1 VSKGGGNNLNYQSK
15 TLPDKVFFYIDDFE
29 KMWLKEFLR

>member
-15 TLPDKVFFYIDDFE
+15 TLSGMDFFYIVNLDNSQ
-29 KMWLKEFLR
+29 LKGF